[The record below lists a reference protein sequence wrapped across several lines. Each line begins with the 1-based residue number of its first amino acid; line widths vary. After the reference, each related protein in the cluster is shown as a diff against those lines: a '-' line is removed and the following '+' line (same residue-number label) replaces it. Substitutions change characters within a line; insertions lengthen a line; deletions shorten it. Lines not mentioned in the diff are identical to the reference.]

1 MPLTELIIDGFKSFA
16 EKTTIHFDT
25 GITGVVGP
33 NGSGKSNI
41 TEAIRWAM
49 GETRAKSLRG
59 SNMKDVIFAGSEF
72 RKPLNRAIVTLVFD
86 NKKHELDSNQ
96 EKVSVTRRILRSGD
110 SEYLINNRPVRLKD
124 VRELFLNSGISQNSL
139 AIISQGRV
147 DQILNSRPEERRVI
161 FEEAAGV
168 LHFKEQKETAA
179 RELARTNDNLI
190 RINDLVKELE
200 KRVEPL
206 HEQSSLA
213 KEYKFQKASL
223 DKKLKTLLAF
233 EIEDLD
239 NKKAEIQKSATKNQ
253 VLLSK
258 LDKEVKDSQAAVAKK
273 RQEYQEVQRKREV
286 AQNQLLQLTDQ
297 ISKLNTDLQVTE
309 QSKQFDEATKTE
321 YKNQVE
327 ELSKRISKLNKE
339 ITTIIESKE
348 ELDSEQTK
356 LKLER
361 ENLLGQLKEDPASL
375 EQKLE
380 DLRNTYIQSLQDQTT
395 NNNQIVYLESEL
407 KKTQDDQSYKT
418 NDVSEQLKKSNEKLK
433 SLKKAGKNLTIKRTD
448 IQKKLDGLSVK
459 KTNIE
464 EKLFALRKTVN
475 DERSSLQKI
484 TARYEALVNIQKRH
498 EGYYYGVRSVLNNLD
513 DYPGVIGAIGELVSF
528 SAEYEAAMTTA
539 LGSSVQDLVTDSRVS
554 ARDAINKLKQTHAGR
569 ATFLPLDGL
578 RQYSIPASTIITLE
592 SFDGFKGVA
601 NQLIKSTSKYDISSA
616 INYLLGSVIVVDNID
631 NALTISRRVNRYR
644 IVTLDGD
651 IISPGGSMTGGMRN
665 QRNNSPLQTTGEINR
680 LKVKIANLKK
690 QFAND
695 QKMLQTVIED
705 SDTLADEYSRTNTEL
720 QTVNQEFNE
729 AALSYQNQEKEV
741 KRLSDANHLF
751 DSRVKERAIQIKT
764 IQNQI
769 QEANKRKKELASQ
782 ADRQKN
788 QMAEV
793 QNAIKDFNSLN
804 QKIQKQLS
812 NLDPKLA
819 VVSNKYENLHNQEIE
834 KQQQLKNNQDQLDDL
849 KQKLSSLGQNN
860 KISEQKRSELEK
872 QEKKAKAKKSS
883 LEEILSKLSSSL
895 GQVDAQ
901 ITQLDQVATR
911 NYDLRKTA
919 AEEQEE
925 YSVKIAKF
933 NTEINQR
940 LNTLSED
947 YSLTYEAA
955 LNQANLENNSENRAE
970 LKKNVKLHRM
980 SLEDIGPVNLNSI
993 DEYEDVKSRYEFLH
1007 GQQDDL
1013 LKAREDLKQSM
1024 NELDVEVKTR
1034 FQETF
1039 TAASENFTKI
1049 FPVVFGG
1056 GNAKLV
1062 LTDPE
1067 DMLNT
1072 GIEIIAQPPGK
1083 KLQRLSLLS
1092 GGERALTAIT
1102 LLFAMLQINPVP
1114 FCVLDEVEAALDD
1127 ANVSRFAQF
1136 LQKYDMHTQFIVI
1149 THRRGTMQQ
1158 ADQLYGVVMQESGVS
1173 QVLSV
1178 SLKDIKDEVD

>member
-72 RKPLNRAIVTLVFD
+72 RKPLNRAIVTLIFD
-86 NKKHELDSNQ
+86 NKKHELASNQ
-96 EKVSVTRRILRSGD
+96 DKVSITRKILRSGD

-124 VRELFLNSGISQNSL
+124 VRELFLDSGISQNSL

-179 RELARTNDNLI
+179 RELERTNDNLI

-213 KEYKFQKASL
+213 KEYKFQKAGL
-223 DKKLKTLLAF
+223 DQKLKTLLAF

-258 LDKEVKDSQAAVAKK
+258 LDKEVKDSQQAVSEK
-273 RQEYQEVQRKREV
+273 RQEYQEIQEKREA
-286 AQNQLLQLTDQ
+286 AQSQLLKLTDE
-297 ISKLNTDLQVTE
+297 ISKLNTNLQVTE
-309 QSKQFDEATKTE
+309 QSKQFDEATKNE
-321 YKNQVE
+321 YKNQVA
-327 ELSKRISKLNKE
+327 ELTSQISQLNNELADISKTKE
-339 ITTIIESKE
+339 SLSIEQD
-348 ELDSEQTK
+348 ELKQK
-356 LKLER
+356 R
-361 ENLLGQLKEDPASL
+361 ENLLGQLKDDPAIL

-380 DLRNTYIQSLQDQTT
+380 DLRNTYIQLLQDQTT
-395 NNNQIVYLESEL
+395 NNNQLVYLESEL
-407 KKTQDDQSYKT
+407 KKTRDDQSYKN
-418 NDVSEQLKKSNEKLK
+418 NDVSEQLKTSSEELTALK
-433 SLKKAGKNLTIKRTD
+433 NRGKQLTIKHDNLEKSLTD
-448 IQKKLDGLSVK
+448 LFSKKSDAEDRLR
-459 KTNIE
+459 N
-464 EKLFALRKTVN
+464 LRKTVN
-475 DERSSLQKI
+475 NERTDLQKI

-498 EGYYYGVRSVLNNLD
+498 EGYYYGVRSILNNLD
-513 DYPGVIGAIGELVSF
+513 SYPGVIGAIGELISF

-554 ARDAINKLKQTHAGR
+554 AKNAINKLKQTHAGR

-578 RQYSIPASTIITLE
+578 RQYNIPTSTITTLK
-592 SFDGFKGVA
+592 SFKGFKGIA
-601 NQLIKSTSKYDISSA
+601 SQLIKNNSKHDISEA
-616 INYLLGSVIVVDNID
+616 INYLLGSVIVVDNIE
-631 NALTISRRVNRYR
+631 NALAISRRLGRYR

-665 QRNNSPLQTTGEINR
+665 QRNNSPLQTTSEINR
-680 LKVKIANLKK
+680 LKDKSTTLEK
-690 QFAND
+690 QFNSD
-695 QKMLQTVIED
+695 QKMLQVAIED
-705 SDTLADEYSRTNTEL
+705 SEDLTQKYNQINKEL
-720 QTVNQEFNE
+720 QAVAQELGE
-729 AALSYQNQEKEV
+729 VALSYKNQEKEV
-741 KRLSDANHLF
+741 KRLSDANNLF
-751 DSRVKERAIQIKT
+751 DSRVKERIGQIKAT
-764 IQNQI
+764 ESQIEEARNRKEELALQADKEKQQMAQI
-769 QEANKRKKELASQ
+769 QDSI
-782 ADRQKN
+782 KN
-788 QMAEV
+788 
-793 QNAIKDFNSLN
+793 FNSLN
-804 QKIQKQLS
+804 QEVQNKLS
-812 NLDPKLA
+812 DLDPKLA
-819 VVSNKYENLHNQEIE
+819 VVSNKYENLHNQELE
-834 KQQQLKNNQDQLDDL
+834 KLQQSKSSQKQLEEL
-849 KQKLSSLGQNN
+849 KQKLSSLGKNN
-860 KISEQKRSELEK
+860 KLSEQKRLELQK
-872 QEKKAKAKKSS
+872 QEKAAVAEKIQLEKK
-883 LEEILSKLSSSL
+883 LRTLSSNL

-911 NYDLRKTA
+911 NYELRKNA
-919 AEEQEE
+919 ATEQEE

-933 NTEINQR
+933 NTEIDQR
-940 LNTLSED
+940 LTTLSED
-947 YSLTYEAA
+947 YSLTYEGA
-955 LNQANLENNSENRAE
+955 LNQAKLENNAENRAD

-993 DEYEDVKSRYEFLH
+993 EEYEDVKSRYEFLH

-1024 NELDVEVKTR
+1024 NELDIEVKTR
-1034 FQETF
+1034 FSETF

-1049 FPVVFGG
+1049 FPIVFGG

-1062 LTDPE
+1062 LTEPDN
-1067 DMLNT
+1067 LLKT

-1178 SLKDIKDEVD
+1178 SLKDIKDEVE

>member
-41 TEAIRWAM
+41 TEAIRWTM

-86 NKKHELDSNQ
+86 NKKHELASDQ
-96 EKVSVTRRILRSGD
+96 EQVSITRKILRSGD

-179 RELARTNDNLI
+179 RELERTNDNLI

-213 KEYKFQKASL
+213 KEYKFQKTSL
-223 DKKLKTLLAF
+223 DQKLKTLLAF

-239 NKKAEIQKSATKNQ
+239 NKKTEIQENADKNQ

-258 LDKEVKDSQAAVAKK
+258 LDKEVKDSQAAVSEK
-273 RQEYQEVQRKREV
+273 RQEYQEVQEKREA
-286 AQNQLLQLTDQ
+286 AQTQLLKLTDK
-297 ISKLNTDLQVTE
+297 ISKINTDLQVTE

-327 ELSKRISKLNKE
+327 ELTKQISQLDKELATISETKKDLDTEQKR
-339 ITTIIESKE
+339 
-348 ELDSEQTK
+348 

-361 ENLLGQLKEDPASL
+361 KDLLSQLNENPTSL

-380 DLRNTYIQSLQDQTT
+380 ELRNTYIQLLQDQTT

-407 KKTQDDQSYKT
+407 KKTRDDQSYKN
-418 NDVSEQLKKSNEKLK
+418 NDVSEQLHKSNDELKALKAHGQQLTAKRDSLQEKL
-433 SLKKAGKNLTIKRTD
+433 NE
-448 IQKKLDGLSVK
+448 LSVK
-459 KTNIE
+459 KSSAE
-464 EKLFALRKTVN
+464 EKLLALRKTVN

-498 EGYYYGVRSVLNNLD
+498 EGYYYGVRSVLNNLEN
-513 DYPGVIGAIGELVSF
+513 YPGVIGAVGELISF

-539 LGSSVQDLVTDSRVS
+539 LGSSVQDLITDSRVS
-554 ARDAINKLKQTHAGR
+554 ARDAINKLKQNRAGR

-578 RQYSIPASTIITLE
+578 RQYNIPSSTITTLE
-592 SFDGFKGVA
+592 SFAGFKGIA
-601 NQLIKSTSKYDISSA
+601 SQLIKSNSSHDISAA
-616 INYLLGSVIVVDNID
+616 INYLLGSVIVVDDID
-631 NALTISRRVNRYR
+631 NALKISRRLGRYR
-644 IVTLDGD
+644 IVTLNGD

-665 QRNNSPLQTTGEINR
+665 QRNNSPLQTASEINR
-680 LKVKIANLKK
+680 LKTKVSELNKR
-690 QFAND
+690 FTND
-695 QKMLQTVIED
+695 QKMLQEANEK
-705 SDTLADEYSRTNTEL
+705 SESLTNKHNQINQDLQSIVQEL
-720 QTVNQEFNE
+720 SE
-729 AALSYQNQEKEV
+729 ALISYQNQEKEV
-741 KRLSDANHLF
+741 KRLSDANNLF
-751 DSRVKERAIQIKT
+751 DSRIKEREVQIKA
-764 IQNQI
+764 IENQI
-769 QEANKRKKELASQ
+769 QEANKHKAELAIQ
-782 ADRQKN
+782 ADKEKQ
-788 QMAEV
+788 QMAKL
-793 QNAIKDFNSLN
+793 QDSIRDFNTLN
-804 QKIQKQLS
+804 QKVQNQLS
-812 NLDPKLA
+812 ELDPKLA

-834 KQQQLKNNQDQLDDL
+834 KKQQLKNNQEQLIDL
-849 KQKLSSLGQNN
+849 KKKLASLGKNN
-860 KISEQKRSELEK
+860 ELSERKRSELEK
-872 QEKKAKAKKSS
+872 QEKNANIKKEQ
-883 LEEILSKLSSSL
+883 LEKELRELSSSL
-895 GQVDAQ
+895 GQIDAQ

-911 NYDLRKTA
+911 NYDLRKNA
-919 AEEQEE
+919 AEEQED

-933 NTEINQR
+933 NTEIDQR
-940 LNTLSED
+940 LTTLSED

-955 LNQANLENNSENRAE
+955 LNQADVENNAENRAT

-993 DEYEDVKSRYEFLH
+993 EEYEDVKSRYEFLN

-1013 LKAREDLKQSM
+1013 LRAREDLKQSM
-1024 NELDVEVKTR
+1024 NELDDEVKTR
-1034 FQETF
+1034 FNETF
-1039 TAASENFTKI
+1039 AAASENFTKI

-1062 LTDPE
+1062 LTDPD
-1067 DMLNT
+1067 DMLKT